1 MDSPYDE
8 DQRTYQ
14 NTVVRGLYAMGAM
27 QRARRA
33 LGAGWE
39 GS

>member
-27 QRARRA
+27 QRAEHDGG
-33 LGAGWE
+33 LPSGG
-39 GS
+39 